1 MPFECPLCTSRRP
14 FLRVEKFKN
23 SYGDICVRVYQ
34 NTGGTAPWKAN
45 GFEAI
50 WKANGWFETNLSNAN
65 AGGGA
70 QIVEAYTVCRNGHVA
85 LDDPGVGDA
94 HKVCT
99 LGSVGSG
106 KSQLLHRLLQL
117 DPPIWDQAPQ
127 DDREPVE
134 VFISHKSLPYGASPI
149 DNPEEVVATVA
160 ANSEPLRIKLLNLL
174 RMKLKLQGVRRRN
187 PLTGERETAPVS
199 ILVDEILLRYF
210 ESEYADDPEYAQ
222 EQANEWGTNLRA
234 PYLYPITLTKG
245 GASATKHLAIVDLP
259 GEATRE
265 WTTPTNNP
273 YVNSDDDLSQLEDS
287 ATILA
292 IVDPVLADWC
302 FNRLDGGT
310 RSLALR
316 PISDETTTTR
326 ETMRAESSAIT
337 RKLLQDISH
346 EVQNVDNASLTVIVI
361 SKCDAIRYALEHAS
375 EDAPRGQ
382 YDIGRWND
390 LIPKKQAVPFVRS
403 AKNALSRLSGR
414 VEDSQPM
421 ASAQVREFCNKFRMA
436 PDTRIQDH
444 VAASLLADLSDP
456 RKFWNLVMTG
466 DEFDL
471 TVNMFE
477 LPGGAV
483 THTVSLN
490 DPGNLKPHS
499 FAVESAASSWN
510 RGISGE
516 RIQMQD
522 VAACALASALL
533 ATIVSENTVAQ
544 LNANA
549 RPTYALTAARYRIAE
564 DGGEHTSDGAQ
575 AGCFQA
581 LRHIISPALGV

>member
-1 MPFECPLCTSRRP
+1 MEAHMPLECPLCASRRP
-14 FLRVEKFKN
+14 FLRVERFKN
-23 SYGDICVRVYQ
+23 SDGRIGVRAYQ
-34 NTGGTAPWKAN
+34 DTGGIAAWRAN
-45 GFEAI
+45 GFESIPSDA
-50 WKANGWFETNLSNAN
+50 
-65 AGGGA
+65 GA
-70 QIVEAYTVCRNGHVA
+70 QVVEAYTVCRNGHVA
-85 LDDPGVGDA
+85 LDDPGVGAA

-127 DDREPVE
+127 NDREPVG
-134 VFISHKSLPYGASPI
+134 VFVSHKPLPYGASPI
-149 DNPEEVVATVA
+149 DNPDEVVATAA
-160 ANSEPLRIKLLNLL
+160 ANSEPLRTALLNLFRMEL
-174 RMKLKLQGVRRRN
+174 RLREVRRRN
-187 PLTGERETAPVS
+187 PLTGDRETVLVGT
-199 ILVDEILLRYF
+199 LVDEILLRYF
-210 ESEYADDPEYAQ
+210 ESEYADDLEYAQ
-222 EQANEWGTNLRA
+222 ELADDWGTNLRA
-234 PYLYPITLTKG
+234 PYLYPITLTTG
-245 GASATKHLAIVDLP
+245 GTSLTKHLAIVDLP

-302 FNRLDGGT
+302 FNRLDDST

-346 EVQNVDNASLTVIVI
+346 EVQDADNASLTVIAI

-375 EDAPRGQ
+375 KDAPRGQ

-390 LIPKKQAVPFVRS
+390 LIPKEQVGPFVRS
-403 AKNALSRLSGR
+403 AKNALSRMSGR
-414 VEDSQPM
+414 VEASQPM
-421 ASAQVREFCNKFRMA
+421 ASAQVREFFDKFRMA
-436 PDTRIQDH
+436 PGMQIHAT
-444 VAASLLADLSDP
+444 ASLLADLSDP
-456 RKFWNLVMTG
+456 WKFWNLVMTG
-466 DEFDL
+466 EEFNL
-471 TVNMFE
+471 AVNMFT

-490 DPGNLKPHS
+490 DPSNLKPHS

-510 RGISGE
+510 RGVSGE

-533 ATIVSENTVAQ
+533 ATIISENTVAQ
-544 LNANA
+544 LNASA

-581 LRHIISPALGV
+581 LRHVISPALGV

>member
-1 MPFECPLCTSRRP
+1 MPLECPLCASRRP
-14 FLRVEKFKN
+14 FLRVERFKN
-23 SYGDICVRVYQ
+23 SDGRIGVRAYQ
-34 NTGGTAPWKAN
+34 DTGGIAAWRAN
-45 GFEAI
+45 GFESIPSDA
-50 WKANGWFETNLSNAN
+50 
-65 AGGGA
+65 GA
-70 QIVEAYTVCRNGHVA
+70 QVVEAYTVCRNGHVA
-85 LDDPGVGDA
+85 LDDPGVGAA

-127 DDREPVE
+127 DDREPVG
-134 VFISHKSLPYGASPI
+134 VFVSHKPLPYGASPI
-149 DNPEEVVATVA
+149 DNPDEVVATAA
-160 ANSEPLRIKLLNLL
+160 ANSEPLRTALLNLFRMEL
-174 RMKLKLQGVRRRN
+174 RLREVRRRN
-187 PLTGERETAPVS
+187 PLTGDRETVLVGT
-199 ILVDEILLRYF
+199 LVDEILLRYF
-210 ESEYADDPEYAQ
+210 ESEYADDLEYAQ
-222 EQANEWGTNLRA
+222 ELADDWGTNLRA
-234 PYLYPITLTKG
+234 PYLYPITLTTG
-245 GASATKHLAIVDLP
+245 GTSLTKHLAIVDLP

-302 FNRLDGGT
+302 FNRLDDST

-346 EVQNVDNASLTVIVI
+346 EVQDADNASLTVIAI

-375 EDAPRGQ
+375 KDAPRGQ

-390 LIPKKQAVPFVRS
+390 LIPKEQVGPFVRS
-403 AKNALSRLSGR
+403 AKNALSRMSGR
-414 VEDSQPM
+414 VEASQPM
-421 ASAQVREFCNKFRMA
+421 SSAQVREFFDKFRMA
-436 PDTRIQDH
+436 PGMQIHAT
-444 VAASLLADLSDP
+444 ASLLADLSDP
-456 RKFWNLVMTG
+456 WKFWNLVMTG
-466 DEFDL
+466 EEFNL
-471 TVNMFE
+471 AVNMFT

-490 DPGNLKPHS
+490 DPSNLKPHS

-510 RGISGE
+510 RGVSGE

-533 ATIVSENTVAQ
+533 ATIISENTVAQ
-544 LNANA
+544 LNASA

>member
-1 MPFECPLCTSRRP
+1 MPLECPLCASRRP
-14 FLRVEKFKN
+14 FLRVERFKN
-23 SYGDICVRVYQ
+23 SDGRIGVRAYQ
-34 NTGGTAPWKAN
+34 DTGGIAAWRAN
-45 GFEAI
+45 GFESIPSDA
-50 WKANGWFETNLSNAN
+50 
-65 AGGGA
+65 GA
-70 QIVEAYTVCRNGHVA
+70 QVVEAYTVCRNGHVA
-85 LDDPGVGDA
+85 LDDPGVGAA

-127 DDREPVE
+127 NDREPVG
-134 VFISHKSLPYGASPI
+134 VFVSHKPLPYGASPI
-149 DNPEEVVATVA
+149 DNPDEVVATAA
-160 ANSEPLRIKLLNLL
+160 ANSEPLRTALLNLFRMEL
-174 RMKLKLQGVRRRN
+174 RLREVRRRN
-187 PLTGERETAPVS
+187 PLTGDRETVLVGT
-199 ILVDEILLRYF
+199 LVDEILLRYF
-210 ESEYADDPEYAQ
+210 ESEYADDLEYAQ
-222 EQANEWGTNLRA
+222 ELADDWGTNLRA
-234 PYLYPITLTKG
+234 PYLYPITLTTG
-245 GASATKHLAIVDLP
+245 GTSLTKHLAIVDLP

-346 EVQNVDNASLTVIVI
+346 EVQDADNASLTVIAI

-375 EDAPRGQ
+375 KDAPRGQ

-390 LIPKKQAVPFVRS
+390 LIPKEQVGPFVRS
-403 AKNALSRLSGR
+403 AKNALSRMSGR
-414 VEDSQPM
+414 VEASQPM
-421 ASAQVREFCNKFRMA
+421 ASAQVREFFDQFRMA
-436 PDTRIQDH
+436 PGMQIHAT
-444 VAASLLADLSDP
+444 ASLLADLSDP
-456 RKFWNLVMTG
+456 WKFWNLVMTG
-466 DEFDL
+466 EEFNL
-471 TVNMFE
+471 AVNMFT

-490 DPGNLKPHS
+490 DPSNLKPHS

-533 ATIVSENTVAQ
+533 ATIISENTVAQ
-544 LNANA
+544 LNASA

>member
-1 MPFECPLCTSRRP
+1 MPLECPLCASRRP
-14 FLRVEKFKN
+14 FLRVERFKN
-23 SYGDICVRVYQ
+23 SDGRIGVRAYQ
-34 NTGGTAPWKAN
+34 DTGGIAAWRAN
-45 GFEAI
+45 GFESIPSDA
-50 WKANGWFETNLSNAN
+50 
-65 AGGGA
+65 GA
-70 QIVEAYTVCRNGHVA
+70 QVVEAYTVCRNGHVA
-85 LDDPGVGDA
+85 LDDPGVGAA

-127 DDREPVE
+127 NDREPVG
-134 VFISHKSLPYGASPI
+134 VFISHKPLPYGASPI
-149 DNPEEVVATVA
+149 DNPDEVVATAA
-160 ANSEPLRIKLLNLL
+160 ANSEPLRTALLNLFRMEL
-174 RMKLKLQGVRRRN
+174 RLREVRRRN
-187 PLTGERETAPVS
+187 PLTGDRETVLVGT
-199 ILVDEILLRYF
+199 LVDEILLRYF
-210 ESEYADDPEYAQ
+210 ESEYADDLEYAQ
-222 EQANEWGTNLRA
+222 ELADDWGTNLRA
-234 PYLYPITLTKG
+234 PYLYPITLTTG
-245 GASATKHLAIVDLP
+245 GTSLTKHLAIVDLP

-302 FNRLDGGT
+302 FNRLDDST

-346 EVQNVDNASLTVIVI
+346 EVQDADNASLTVIAI

-375 EDAPRGQ
+375 KDAPRGQ

-390 LIPKKQAVPFVRS
+390 LIPKEQVGPFVRS
-403 AKNALSRLSGR
+403 AKNALSRMSGR
-414 VEDSQPM
+414 VEASQPM
-421 ASAQVREFCNKFRMA
+421 ASAQVREFFDKFRMA
-436 PDTRIQDH
+436 PGMQIHAT
-444 VAASLLADLSDP
+444 ASLLADLSDP
-456 RKFWNLVMTG
+456 WKFWNLVMTG
-466 DEFDL
+466 EEFNL
-471 TVNMFE
+471 AVNMFT

-490 DPGNLKPHS
+490 DPSNLKPHS

-510 RGISGE
+510 RGVSGE

-533 ATIVSENTVAQ
+533 ATIISENTVAQ
-544 LNANA
+544 LNASA

>member
-1 MPFECPLCTSRRP
+1 MTLECPLCASRRP
-14 FLRVEKFKN
+14 FLRVERFKN
-23 SYGDICVRVYQ
+23 SDGKIGVRAYQ
-34 NTGGTAPWKAN
+34 DTGGAAAWRAN
-45 GFEAI
+45 GFESTPSDA
-50 WKANGWFETNLSNAN
+50 
-65 AGGGA
+65 GA
-70 QIVEAYTVCRNGHVA
+70 QVVEAYTVCRNGHVA
-85 LDDPGVGDA
+85 LDDPRVGAA

-117 DPPIWDQAPQ
+117 DPPVWGQAPQ
-127 DDREPVE
+127 DDREPVGI
-134 VFISHKSLPYGASPI
+134 FISHKPLPYGASPI
-149 DNPEEVVATVA
+149 NNPNEVVATAA
-160 ANSEPLRIKLLNLL
+160 ANSEPLRTTLLNLF
-174 RMKLKLQGVRRRN
+174 RMKLKLRGVRRRN

-210 ESEYADDPEYAQ
+210 ESQYADDPEYAQ
-222 EQANEWGTNLRA
+222 EQADDWGTNLRA

-316 PISDETTTTR
+316 PISDETATTR
-326 ETMRAESSAIT
+326 QTMRAESSAIT

-346 EVQNVDNASLTVIVI
+346 EVRDVNNASLTVIVI

-375 EDAPRGQ
+375 EDAPCGQ

-390 LIPKKQAVPFVRS
+390 LIPREQAGLFVRS
-403 AKNALSRLSGR
+403 AKNALSWLSVRLD
-414 VEDSQPM
+414 DSQLT

-436 PDTRIQDH
+436 PDTRMQDH
-444 VAASLLADLSDP
+444 VAASLLADMSDP
-456 RKFWNLVMTG
+456 WKFWNLVMTG
-466 DEFDL
+466 EEFEL
-471 TVNMFE
+471 AVNMFE

-490 DPGNLKPHS
+490 DPGNLRPRS
-499 FAVESAASSWN
+499 FAVGSAASSWN
-510 RGISGE
+510 RGVSGE

>member
-1 MPFECPLCTSRRP
+1 MPLECPLCASRRP
-14 FLRVEKFKN
+14 FLRVERFKN
-23 SYGDICVRVYQ
+23 SDGRIGVRAYQ
-34 NTGGTAPWKAN
+34 DTGGIAAWRAN
-45 GFEAI
+45 GFESIPSDA
-50 WKANGWFETNLSNAN
+50 
-65 AGGGA
+65 GA
-70 QIVEAYTVCRNGHVA
+70 QVVEAYTVCRNGHVA
-85 LDDPGVGDA
+85 LDDPGVGAA

-127 DDREPVE
+127 DDREPVG
-134 VFISHKSLPYGASPI
+134 VFISHKPLPYGASPI
-149 DNPEEVVATVA
+149 DNPDEVVATAA
-160 ANSEPLRIKLLNLL
+160 ANSEPLRTALLNLFRMEL
-174 RMKLKLQGVRRRN
+174 RLREVRRRN
-187 PLTGERETAPVS
+187 PLTGDRETVLVGT
-199 ILVDEILLRYF
+199 LVDEILLRYF
-210 ESEYADDPEYAQ
+210 ESEYADDLEYAQ
-222 EQANEWGTNLRA
+222 ELADDWGTNLRA
-234 PYLYPITLTKG
+234 PYLYPITLTTG
-245 GASATKHLAIVDLP
+245 GTSLTKHLAIVDLP

-302 FNRLDGGT
+302 FNRLDDST

-346 EVQNVDNASLTVIVI
+346 EVQDADNASLTVIAI

-375 EDAPRGQ
+375 KDAPRGQ

-390 LIPKKQAVPFVRS
+390 LIPKEQVGPFVRS
-403 AKNALSRLSGR
+403 AKNALSRMSGR
-414 VEDSQPM
+414 VEASQPM
-421 ASAQVREFCNKFRMA
+421 ASAQVREFFDKFRMA
-436 PDTRIQDH
+436 PGMQIHAT
-444 VAASLLADLSDP
+444 ASLLADLSDP
-456 RKFWNLVMTG
+456 WKFWNLVMTG
-466 DEFDL
+466 EEFNL
-471 TVNMFE
+471 AVNMFT

-483 THTVSLN
+483 TRTVSLN
-490 DPGNLKPHS
+490 DPSNRKPHS

-510 RGISGE
+510 RGVSGE

-533 ATIVSENTVAQ
+533 ATIISENTVAQ
-544 LNANA
+544 LNASA

>member
-1 MPFECPLCTSRRP
+1 MPLECPLCASRRP
-14 FLRVEKFKN
+14 FLRVERFKN
-23 SYGDICVRVYQ
+23 SDGRIGVRAYQ
-34 NTGGTAPWKAN
+34 DTGGIAAWRAN
-45 GFEAI
+45 GFESIPSDA
-50 WKANGWFETNLSNAN
+50 
-65 AGGGA
+65 GA
-70 QIVEAYTVCRNGHVA
+70 QVVEAYTVCRNGHVA
-85 LDDPGVGDA
+85 LDDPGVGAA

-127 DDREPVE
+127 NDREPVG
-134 VFISHKSLPYGASPI
+134 VFVSHKPLPYGASPI
-149 DNPEEVVATVA
+149 DNPDEVVATAA
-160 ANSEPLRIKLLNLL
+160 ANSEPLRTALLNLFRMEL
-174 RMKLKLQGVRRRN
+174 RLREVRRRN
-187 PLTGERETAPVS
+187 PLTGDRETVLVGT
-199 ILVDEILLRYF
+199 LVDEILLRYF
-210 ESEYADDPEYAQ
+210 ESEYADDLEYAQ
-222 EQANEWGTNLRA
+222 ELADDWGTNLRA
-234 PYLYPITLTKG
+234 PYLYPITLTTG
-245 GASATKHLAIVDLP
+245 GTSLTKHLAIVDLP

-302 FNRLDGGT
+302 FNRLDDST

-326 ETMRAESSAIT
+326 ETMLAESSAIT

-346 EVQNVDNASLTVIVI
+346 EVQDADNASLTVIAI

-375 EDAPRGQ
+375 ENAPRGQ

-390 LIPKKQAVPFVRS
+390 LIPKEQVGPFVRS
-403 AKNALSRLSGR
+403 AKNALSRMSGR
-414 VEDSQPM
+414 VEASQPM
-421 ASAQVREFCNKFRMA
+421 SSAQVREFFDKFRMA
-436 PDTRIQDH
+436 PGMQIHAT
-444 VAASLLADLSDP
+444 ASLLADLSDP
-456 RKFWNLVMTG
+456 WKFWNLVMTG
-466 DEFDL
+466 EEFNL
-471 TVNMFE
+471 AVNMFT

-483 THTVSLN
+483 TRTVSLN
-490 DPGNLKPHS
+490 DPSNLKPHS

-510 RGISGE
+510 RGVSGE

-533 ATIVSENTVAQ
+533 ATIISENTVAQ
-544 LNANA
+544 LNASA

-581 LRHIISPALGV
+581 LRHVISPALGV

>member
-1 MPFECPLCTSRRP
+1 MPLECPLCASRRP
-14 FLRVEKFKN
+14 FLRVERFKN
-23 SYGDICVRVYQ
+23 SDGRIGVRAYQ
-34 NTGGTAPWKAN
+34 DTGGIAAWRAN
-45 GFEAI
+45 GFESIPSDA
-50 WKANGWFETNLSNAN
+50 
-65 AGGGA
+65 GA
-70 QIVEAYTVCRNGHVA
+70 QVVEAYTVCRNGHVA
-85 LDDPGVGDA
+85 LDDPGVGAA

-127 DDREPVE
+127 NDREPVG
-134 VFISHKSLPYGASPI
+134 VFVSHKPLPYGASPI
-149 DNPEEVVATVA
+149 DNPDEVVATAA
-160 ANSEPLRIKLLNLL
+160 ANSEPLRTALLNLFRMEL
-174 RMKLKLQGVRRRN
+174 RLREVRRRN
-187 PLTGERETAPVS
+187 PLTGDRETVLVGT
-199 ILVDEILLRYF
+199 LVDEILLRYF
-210 ESEYADDPEYAQ
+210 ESEYADDLEYAQ
-222 EQANEWGTNLRA
+222 ELADDWGTNLRA
-234 PYLYPITLTKG
+234 PYLYPITLTTG
-245 GASATKHLAIVDLP
+245 GTSLTKHLAIVDLP

-302 FNRLDGGT
+302 FNRLDDST

-346 EVQNVDNASLTVIVI
+346 EVQDADNASLTVIAI

-375 EDAPRGQ
+375 KDAPRGQ

-390 LIPKKQAVPFVRS
+390 LIPKEQVGPFVRS
-403 AKNALSRLSGR
+403 AKNALSRMSGR
-414 VEDSQPM
+414 VEASQPM
-421 ASAQVREFCNKFRMA
+421 ASAQVREFFDKFRMA
-436 PDTRIQDH
+436 PGMQIHAT
-444 VAASLLADLSDP
+444 ASLLADLSDP
-456 RKFWNLVMTG
+456 WKFWNLVMTG
-466 DEFDL
+466 EEFNL
-471 TVNMFE
+471 AVNMFT

-490 DPGNLKPHS
+490 DPSNLKPHS

-510 RGISGE
+510 RGVSGE

-533 ATIVSENTVAQ
+533 ATIISENTVAQ
-544 LNANA
+544 LNASA

-581 LRHIISPALGV
+581 LRHVISPALGV

>member
-1 MPFECPLCTSRRP
+1 MPLECPLCASRRP
-14 FLRVEKFKN
+14 FLRVERFKN
-23 SYGDICVRVYQ
+23 SDGRIGVRAYQ
-34 NTGGTAPWKAN
+34 DTGGIAAWRAN
-45 GFEAI
+45 GFESIPSDA
-50 WKANGWFETNLSNAN
+50 
-65 AGGGA
+65 GA
-70 QIVEAYTVCRNGHVA
+70 QVVEAYTVCRNGHVA
-85 LDDPGVGDA
+85 LDDPGVGAA

-127 DDREPVE
+127 DDREPVG
-134 VFISHKSLPYGASPI
+134 VFVSHKPLPYGASPI
-149 DNPEEVVATVA
+149 DNPDEVVATAA
-160 ANSEPLRIKLLNLL
+160 ANSEPLRTALLNLF
-174 RMKLKLQGVRRRN
+174 RMKLRLREVRRRN
-187 PLTGERETAPVS
+187 PLTGDRETVLVGT
-199 ILVDEILLRYF
+199 LVDEILLRYF
-210 ESEYADDPEYAQ
+210 ESEYADDLEYAQ
-222 EQANEWGTNLRA
+222 ELADDWGTNLRA
-234 PYLYPITLTKG
+234 PYLYPITLTTG
-245 GASATKHLAIVDLP
+245 GTSLTKHLAIVDLP

-310 RSLALR
+310 RDLALR
-316 PISDETTTTR
+316 PISDKTAATR
-326 ETMRAESSAIT
+326 ETMRAESSTIT
-337 RKLLQDISH
+337 RKLIQDISN
-346 EVQNVDNASLTVIVI
+346 EVQNANNGVLTVIVI
-361 SKCDAIRYALEHAS
+361 SKCDAIRYALERAP
-375 EDAPRGQ
+375 ENAPRGQ
-382 YDIGRWND
+382 YDISRWND
-390 LIPKKQAVPFVRS
+390 LILKEQVGPFVRS
-403 AKNALSRLSGR
+403 ANSALSWLSSR
-414 VEDSQPM
+414 VEESQVR
-421 ASAQVREFCNKFRMA
+421 ASIQVREFFNKFRMA
-436 PDTRIQDH
+436 PDTRIRDRI
-444 VAASLLADLSDP
+444 AASLLADLSDP

-477 LPGGAV
+477 LPGGSV

-490 DPGNLKPHS
+490 DPGNLKPRS

-533 ATIVSENTVAQ
+533 STIISENTVAQ
-544 LNANA
+544 LNKNA
-549 RPTYALTAARYRIAE
+549 SPTYALTAARYRIAE

-581 LRHIISPALGV
+581 LRHVISPALGV

>member
-1 MPFECPLCTSRRP
+1 MPLECPLCASRRP
-14 FLRVEKFKN
+14 FLRVERFKN
-23 SYGDICVRVYQ
+23 SDGRIGVRAYQ
-34 NTGGTAPWKAN
+34 DTGGIAAWRAN
-45 GFEAI
+45 GFESI
-50 WKANGWFETNLSNAN
+50 LSDA
-65 AGGGA
+65 GA
-70 QIVEAYTVCRNGHVA
+70 QVVEAYTVCRNGHVA
-85 LDDPGVGDA
+85 LDDPGVGAA

-127 DDREPVE
+127 DDREPVG
-134 VFISHKSLPYGASPI
+134 VFVSHKPLPYGASPI
-149 DNPEEVVATVA
+149 DNPDEVVATAA
-160 ANSEPLRIKLLNLL
+160 ANSEPLRTALLNLFRMEL
-174 RMKLKLQGVRRRN
+174 RLREVRRRN
-187 PLTGERETAPVS
+187 PLTGDRETVLVGT
-199 ILVDEILLRYF
+199 LVDEILLRYF
-210 ESEYADDPEYAQ
+210 ESEYADDLEYAQ
-222 EQANEWGTNLRA
+222 ELADDWGTNLRA
-234 PYLYPITLTKG
+234 PYLYPITLTTG
-245 GASATKHLAIVDLP
+245 GTSLTKHLAIVDLP

-346 EVQNVDNASLTVIVI
+346 EVQDADNASLTVIAI

-375 EDAPRGQ
+375 KDAPRGQ

-390 LIPKKQAVPFVRS
+390 LIPKEQVGPFVRS
-403 AKNALSRLSGR
+403 AKNALSRMSGR
-414 VEDSQPM
+414 VEASQPM
-421 ASAQVREFCNKFRMA
+421 ASAQVREFFDKFRMA
-436 PDTRIQDH
+436 PGMQIHAT
-444 VAASLLADLSDP
+444 ASLLADLSDP
-456 RKFWNLVMTG
+456 WKFWNLVMTG
-466 DEFDL
+466 EEFNL
-471 TVNMFE
+471 AVNMFT

-490 DPGNLKPHS
+490 DPSNLKPHS

-510 RGISGE
+510 RGVSGE

-533 ATIVSENTVAQ
+533 ATIISENTVAQ
-544 LNANA
+544 LNASA

>member
-1 MPFECPLCTSRRP
+1 MSLECPLCASKRP
-14 FLRVEKFKN
+14 FLRVERFKN
-23 SYGDICVRVYQ
+23 SDGGIGVRAYQ
-34 NTGGTAPWKAN
+34 DTGGIAAWRAN
-45 GFEAI
+45 GFESIPSDA
-50 WKANGWFETNLSNAN
+50 
-65 AGGGA
+65 GA
-70 QIVEAYTVCRNGHVA
+70 QVVEAYTVCRNGHVA
-85 LDDPGVGDA
+85 LDDPEVGAA

-117 DPPIWDQAPQ
+117 DPPVWGQAPQ
-127 DDREPVE
+127 DDRTPVG
-134 VFISHKSLPYGASPI
+134 VFISHKPLPYGAPPI
-149 DNPEEVVATVA
+149 DNPNEVVATAA
-160 ANSEPLRIKLLNLL
+160 ANSESLRNTLLNLFRL
-174 RMKLKLQGVRRRN
+174 ELKLRGVRRWN
-187 PLTGERETAPVS
+187 PITGGRETALVS
-199 ILVDEILLRYF
+199 TLVDEILFRYF
-210 ESEYADDPEYAQ
+210 ESQYADDPEYAQ
-222 EQANEWGTNLRA
+222 EQADDWGTNLRA

-326 ETMRAESSAIT
+326 QTMRTESSSIT

-346 EVQNVDNASLTVIVI
+346 QVHNVDNASLTVIVI

-375 EDAPRGQ
+375 ENAPRGR

-390 LIPKKQAVPFVRS
+390 LIPKEQVGPFVHS
-403 AKNALSRLSGR
+403 AKNALSQLSDR
-414 VEDSQPM
+414 VEGSKIT
-421 ASAQVREFCNKFRMA
+421 ASARVREFLDKFRMA
-436 PDTRIQDH
+436 PVSMQDH
-444 VAASLLADLSDP
+444 VAASLLANLSDP
-456 RKFWNLVMTG
+456 WRFWNLVMTG
-466 DEFDL
+466 EEFDL
-471 TVNMFE
+471 AVNMFT

-490 DPGNLKPHS
+490 DTGNLKPHS
-499 FAVESAASSWN
+499 FTVESAASSWN
-510 RGISGE
+510 RGVSGE
-516 RIQMQD
+516 RVQMQD

-533 ATIVSENTVAQ
+533 ASIVSENTVAQ

-564 DGGEHTSDGAQ
+564 DGGEQTSDGAQ

>member
-1 MPFECPLCTSRRP
+1 MPLECPLCASRRP
-14 FLRVEKFKN
+14 FLRVERFKN
-23 SYGDICVRVYQ
+23 SDGRIGVRAYQ
-34 NTGGTAPWKAN
+34 DTGGIAAWRAN
-45 GFEAI
+45 GFESI
-50 WKANGWFETNLSNAN
+50 PSDT
-65 AGGGA
+65 GA
-70 QIVEAYTVCRNGHVA
+70 QVVEAYTVCRNGHVA
-85 LDDPGVGDA
+85 LDDPGVGAA

-127 DDREPVE
+127 NDREPVG
-134 VFISHKSLPYGASPI
+134 VFVSHKPLPYGASPI
-149 DNPEEVVATVA
+149 DNPDEVVATAA
-160 ANSEPLRIKLLNLL
+160 ANSEPLRTALLNLFRMEL
-174 RMKLKLQGVRRRN
+174 RLREVRRRN
-187 PLTGERETAPVS
+187 PLTGDRETVLVGT
-199 ILVDEILLRYF
+199 LVDEILLRYF
-210 ESEYADDPEYAQ
+210 ESEYADDLEYAQ
-222 EQANEWGTNLRA
+222 ELADDWGTNLRA
-234 PYLYPITLTKG
+234 PYLYPITLTTG
-245 GASATKHLAIVDLP
+245 GTSLTKHLAIVDLP

-346 EVQNVDNASLTVIVI
+346 EVQDADNASLTVIAI

-375 EDAPRGQ
+375 KDAPRGQ
-382 YDIGRWND
+382 YDIGRWNG
-390 LIPKKQAVPFVRS
+390 LIPKEQVGPFVRS
-403 AKNALSRLSGR
+403 AKNALSRMSGR
-414 VEDSQPM
+414 VEASQPM
-421 ASAQVREFCNKFRMA
+421 ASAQVREFFDKFRMA
-436 PDTRIQDH
+436 PGMQIHAT
-444 VAASLLADLSDP
+444 ASLLADLSDP
-456 RKFWNLVMTG
+456 WKFWNLVMTG
-466 DEFDL
+466 EEFNL
-471 TVNMFE
+471 AVNMFT

-490 DPGNLKPHS
+490 DPSNLKPHS

-510 RGISGE
+510 RGVSGE

-533 ATIVSENTVAQ
+533 ATIISENTVAQ
-544 LNANA
+544 LNASA

>member
-1 MPFECPLCTSRRP
+1 MPLECPLCASRRP
-14 FLRVEKFKN
+14 FLRVERFKN
-23 SYGDICVRVYQ
+23 SDGRIGVRAYQ
-34 NTGGTAPWKAN
+34 DTGGIAAWRAN
-45 GFEAI
+45 GFESI
-50 WKANGWFETNLSNAN
+50 PSD
-65 AGGGA
+65 AGA
-70 QIVEAYTVCRNGHVA
+70 RVVEAYTVCRNGHVA
-85 LDDPGVGDA
+85 LNDPGVGAA

-127 DDREPVE
+127 DDREPVG
-134 VFISHKSLPYGASPI
+134 VFISHKPLPYGASPI
-149 DNPEEVVATVA
+149 DNPDEVVATAA
-160 ANSEPLRIKLLNLL
+160 ANSEPLRTALLNLFRMEL
-174 RMKLKLQGVRRRN
+174 RLREVRRRN
-187 PLTGERETAPVS
+187 PLTGDRETVLVGT
-199 ILVDEILLRYF
+199 LVDEILLRYF
-210 ESEYADDPEYAQ
+210 ESEYADDLEYAQ
-222 EQANEWGTNLRA
+222 ELADDWGTNLRA
-234 PYLYPITLTKG
+234 PYLYPITLTTG
-245 GASATKHLAIVDLP
+245 GTSLTKHLAIVDLP

-302 FNRLDGGT
+302 FNRLDDST

-346 EVQNVDNASLTVIVI
+346 EVQDADNASLTVIAI

-375 EDAPRGQ
+375 KDAPRGQ

-390 LIPKKQAVPFVRS
+390 LIPKEQVGPFVRS
-403 AKNALSRLSGR
+403 AKNALSQLSDR
-414 VEDSQPM
+414 VEDSQIT
-421 ASAQVREFCNKFRMA
+421 ASARVREFLDKFRMA
-436 PDTRIQDH
+436 PVSMQDH
-444 VAASLLADLSDP
+444 VAASLLANLSDP
-456 RKFWNLVMTG
+456 WRFWNLVMTG
-466 DEFDL
+466 EEFDL
-471 TVNMFE
+471 AVNMFT

-490 DPGNLKPHS
+490 DPSNLKPHS
-499 FAVESAASSWN
+499 FIVESAASSWN
-510 RGISGE
+510 RGVSGE
-516 RIQMQD
+516 RVQMQD

-533 ATIVSENTVAQ
+533 ATIISENTVAQ
-544 LNANA
+544 LNASA

>member
-1 MPFECPLCTSRRP
+1 MEAHMPLECPLCASRRP
-14 FLRVEKFKN
+14 FLRVERFKN
-23 SYGDICVRVYQ
+23 SDGRIGVRAYQ
-34 NTGGTAPWKAN
+34 DTGGIAAWRAN
-45 GFEAI
+45 GFESIPSDA
-50 WKANGWFETNLSNAN
+50 
-65 AGGGA
+65 GA
-70 QIVEAYTVCRNGHVA
+70 QVVEAYTVCRNGHVA
-85 LDDPGVGDA
+85 LDDPGVGAA

-127 DDREPVE
+127 NDREPVG
-134 VFISHKSLPYGASPI
+134 VFVSHKPLPYGASPI
-149 DNPEEVVATVA
+149 DNPDEVVATAA
-160 ANSEPLRIKLLNLL
+160 ANSEPLRTALLNLFRMEL
-174 RMKLKLQGVRRRN
+174 RLREVRRRN
-187 PLTGERETAPVS
+187 PLTGDRETVLVGT
-199 ILVDEILLRYF
+199 LVDEILLRYF
-210 ESEYADDPEYAQ
+210 ESEYADDLEYAQ
-222 EQANEWGTNLRA
+222 ELADDWGTNLRA
-234 PYLYPITLTKG
+234 PYLYPITLTTG
-245 GASATKHLAIVDLP
+245 GTSLTKHLAIVDLP

-346 EVQNVDNASLTVIVI
+346 EVQDADNASLTVIAI

-375 EDAPRGQ
+375 KDAPRGQ

-390 LIPKKQAVPFVRS
+390 LIPKEQVGPFVRS
-403 AKNALSRLSGR
+403 AKNALSRMSGR
-414 VEDSQPM
+414 VEASQPM
-421 ASAQVREFCNKFRMA
+421 ASAQVREFFDKFRMA
-436 PDTRIQDH
+436 PGMQIHAT
-444 VAASLLADLSDP
+444 ASLLADLSDP
-456 RKFWNLVMTG
+456 WKFWNLVMTG
-466 DEFDL
+466 EEFNL
-471 TVNMFE
+471 AVNMFT

-490 DPGNLKPHS
+490 DPSNLKPHS

-510 RGISGE
+510 RGVSGE

-533 ATIVSENTVAQ
+533 ATIISENTVAQ
-544 LNANA
+544 LNASA

>member
-1 MPFECPLCTSRRP
+1 MPLECPLCASRRP
-14 FLRVEKFKN
+14 FLRVERFKN
-23 SYGDICVRVYQ
+23 SDGRIGVRAYQ
-34 NTGGTAPWKAN
+34 DTGGIAAWRAN
-45 GFEAI
+45 GFESIPSDA
-50 WKANGWFETNLSNAN
+50 
-65 AGGGA
+65 GA
-70 QIVEAYTVCRNGHVA
+70 QVVEAYTVCRNGHVA
-85 LDDPGVGDA
+85 LDDPGVGAA

-127 DDREPVE
+127 NDREPVG
-134 VFISHKSLPYGASPI
+134 VFVSHKPLPYGASPI
-149 DNPEEVVATVA
+149 DNPDEVVATAA
-160 ANSEPLRIKLLNLL
+160 ANSEPLRTALLNLFRMEL
-174 RMKLKLQGVRRRN
+174 RLREVRRRN
-187 PLTGERETAPVS
+187 PLTGDRETVLVGT
-199 ILVDEILLRYF
+199 LVDEILLRYF
-210 ESEYADDPEYAQ
+210 ESEYADDLEYAQ
-222 EQANEWGTNLRA
+222 ELADDWGTNLRA
-234 PYLYPITLTKG
+234 PYLYPITLTTG
-245 GASATKHLAIVDLP
+245 GTSLTKHLAIVDLP

-265 WTTPTNNP
+265 WTTPTDTP

-287 ATILA
+287 ATTLA

-346 EVQNVDNASLTVIVI
+346 EVQDADNASLTVIAI

-375 EDAPRGQ
+375 KDAPRGQ
-382 YDIGRWND
+382 YDIGRWNG
-390 LIPKKQAVPFVRS
+390 LIPKEQVGPFVRS
-403 AKNALSRLSGR
+403 AKNALSRMSGR
-414 VEDSQPM
+414 VEASQPM
-421 ASAQVREFCNKFRMA
+421 ASAQVREFFDKFRMA
-436 PDTRIQDH
+436 PGMQIHAT
-444 VAASLLADLSDP
+444 ASLLADLSDP
-456 RKFWNLVMTG
+456 WKFWNLVMTG
-466 DEFDL
+466 EEFNL
-471 TVNMFE
+471 AVNMFT

-490 DPGNLKPHS
+490 DPSNLKPHS

-510 RGISGE
+510 RGVSGE

-533 ATIVSENTVAQ
+533 ATIISENTVAQ
-544 LNANA
+544 LNASA

>member
-1 MPFECPLCTSRRP
+1 MPLECPLCASRRP
-14 FLRVEKFKN
+14 FLRVERFKN
-23 SYGDICVRVYQ
+23 SDGRIGVRAYQ
-34 NTGGTAPWKAN
+34 DTGGIAAWRAN
-45 GFEAI
+45 GFESIPSDA
-50 WKANGWFETNLSNAN
+50 
-65 AGGGA
+65 GA
-70 QIVEAYTVCRNGHVA
+70 QVIEAYTVCRNGHVA
-85 LDDPGVGDA
+85 LNDPGVGAA

-127 DDREPVE
+127 DDREPVG
-134 VFISHKSLPYGASPI
+134 VFISHKPLPYGASPI
-149 DNPEEVVATVA
+149 DNPDEVVATAA
-160 ANSEPLRIKLLNLL
+160 ANSEPLRTALLNLFRMEL
-174 RMKLKLQGVRRRN
+174 RLREVRRRN
-187 PLTGERETAPVS
+187 PLTGDRETVLVGT
-199 ILVDEILLRYF
+199 LVDEILLRYF
-210 ESEYADDPEYAQ
+210 ESEYADDLEYAQ
-222 EQANEWGTNLRA
+222 ELADDWGTNLRA
-234 PYLYPITLTKG
+234 PYLYPITLTTG
-245 GASATKHLAIVDLP
+245 GTSLTKHLAIVDLP

-346 EVQNVDNASLTVIVI
+346 EVQDADNASLTVIAI

-375 EDAPRGQ
+375 KDAPRGQ

-390 LIPKKQAVPFVRS
+390 LIPKEQVGPFVRS
-403 AKNALSRLSGR
+403 AKNALSRMSGR
-414 VEDSQPM
+414 VEASQPM
-421 ASAQVREFCNKFRMA
+421 SSAQVREFFDKFRMA
-436 PDTRIQDH
+436 PGMQIHAT
-444 VAASLLADLSDP
+444 ASLLADLSDP
-456 RKFWNLVMTG
+456 WKFWNLVMTG
-466 DEFDL
+466 EEFNL
-471 TVNMFE
+471 AVNMFT

-483 THTVSLN
+483 TRTVSLN
-490 DPGNLKPHS
+490 DPSNLKPHS

-510 RGISGE
+510 RGVSGE

-533 ATIVSENTVAQ
+533 ATIISENTVAQ
-544 LNANA
+544 LNASA

>member
-1 MPFECPLCTSRRP
+1 MPLECPLCASRRP
-14 FLRVEKFKN
+14 FLRVERFKN
-23 SYGDICVRVYQ
+23 SDGRIGVRAYQ
-34 NTGGTAPWKAN
+34 DTGGIAAWRAN
-45 GFEAI
+45 GFESIPSDA
-50 WKANGWFETNLSNAN
+50 
-65 AGGGA
+65 GA
-70 QIVEAYTVCRNGHVA
+70 QVVEAYTVCRNGHVA
-85 LDDPGVGDA
+85 LDDPGVGAA

-127 DDREPVE
+127 DDREPVG
-134 VFISHKSLPYGASPI
+134 VFISHKPLPYGASPI
-149 DNPEEVVATVA
+149 DNPDEVVATAA
-160 ANSEPLRIKLLNLL
+160 ANSEPLRTALLNLFRMEL
-174 RMKLKLQGVRRRN
+174 RLREVRRRN
-187 PLTGERETAPVS
+187 PLTGDRETVLVGT
-199 ILVDEILLRYF
+199 LVDEILLRYF
-210 ESEYADDPEYAQ
+210 ESEYADDLEYAQ
-222 EQANEWGTNLRA
+222 ELADDWGTNLRA
-234 PYLYPITLTKG
+234 PYLYPITLTTG
-245 GASATKHLAIVDLP
+245 GTSLTKHLAIVDLP

-302 FNRLDGGT
+302 FNRLDDST

-346 EVQNVDNASLTVIVI
+346 EVQDADNASLTVIAI

-375 EDAPRGQ
+375 KDAPRGQ

-390 LIPKKQAVPFVRS
+390 LIPKEQVGPFVRS
-403 AKNALSRLSGR
+403 AKNALSRMSGR
-414 VEDSQPM
+414 VEASQPM
-421 ASAQVREFCNKFRMA
+421 ASAQVREFFDKFRMA
-436 PDTRIQDH
+436 PGMQIHAT
-444 VAASLLADLSDP
+444 ASLLADLSDP
-456 RKFWNLVMTG
+456 WKFWNLVMTG
-466 DEFDL
+466 EEFNL
-471 TVNMFE
+471 AVNMFT

-490 DPGNLKPHS
+490 DPSNLKPHS

-510 RGISGE
+510 RGVSGE

-533 ATIVSENTVAQ
+533 ATIISENTVAQ
-544 LNANA
+544 LNASA

-581 LRHIISPALGV
+581 LRHVISPALGV

>member
-1 MPFECPLCTSRRP
+1 MPLECPLCASRRP
-14 FLRVEKFKN
+14 FLRVERFKN
-23 SYGDICVRVYQ
+23 SDGRIGVRAYQ
-34 NTGGTAPWKAN
+34 DTGGIAAWRAN
-45 GFEAI
+45 GFESI
-50 WKANGWFETNLSNAN
+50 LSDA
-65 AGGGA
+65 GA
-70 QIVEAYTVCRNGHVA
+70 QVVEAYTVCRNGHVA
-85 LDDPGVGDA
+85 LDDPGVGAA

-127 DDREPVE
+127 DDREPVG
-134 VFISHKSLPYGASPI
+134 VFISHKPLPYGASPI
-149 DNPEEVVATVA
+149 DNPDEVVATAA
-160 ANSEPLRIKLLNLL
+160 ANSEPLRTALLNLFRMEL
-174 RMKLKLQGVRRRN
+174 RLREVRRRN
-187 PLTGERETAPVS
+187 PLTGDRETVLVGT
-199 ILVDEILLRYF
+199 LVDEILLRYF
-210 ESEYADDPEYAQ
+210 ESEYADDLEYAQ
-222 EQANEWGTNLRA
+222 ELADDWGTNLRA
-234 PYLYPITLTKG
+234 PYLYPITLTTG
-245 GASATKHLAIVDLP
+245 GTSLTKHLAIVDLP

-302 FNRLDGGT
+302 FNRLDDST

-346 EVQNVDNASLTVIVI
+346 EVQDADNASLTVIAI

-375 EDAPRGQ
+375 ENAPRGQ

-390 LIPKKQAVPFVRS
+390 LIPKEQVGPFVRS
-403 AKNALSRLSGR
+403 AKNALSRMSGR
-414 VEDSQPM
+414 VEASQPM
-421 ASAQVREFCNKFRMA
+421 ASAQVREFFDKFRMA
-436 PDTRIQDH
+436 PGMQIHAT
-444 VAASLLADLSDP
+444 ASLLADLSDP
-456 RKFWNLVMTG
+456 WKFWNLVMTG
-466 DEFDL
+466 EEFNL
-471 TVNMFE
+471 AVNMFT

-490 DPGNLKPHS
+490 DPSNLKPHS

-510 RGISGE
+510 RGVSGE

-533 ATIVSENTVAQ
+533 ATIISENTVAQ
-544 LNANA
+544 LNASA

>member
-1 MPFECPLCTSRRP
+1 MEAHMPLECPLCASRRP
-14 FLRVEKFKN
+14 FLRVERFKN
-23 SYGDICVRVYQ
+23 SDGRIGVRAYQ
-34 NTGGTAPWKAN
+34 DTGGIAAWRAN
-45 GFEAI
+45 GFESIPSDA
-50 WKANGWFETNLSNAN
+50 
-65 AGGGA
+65 GA
-70 QIVEAYTVCRNGHVA
+70 QVVEAYTVCRNGHVA
-85 LDDPGVGDA
+85 LDDPGVGAA

-127 DDREPVE
+127 NDREPVG
-134 VFISHKSLPYGASPI
+134 VFVSHKPLPYGASPI
-149 DNPEEVVATVA
+149 DNPDEVVATAA
-160 ANSEPLRIKLLNLL
+160 ANSEPLRTALLNLFRMEL
-174 RMKLKLQGVRRRN
+174 RLREVRRRN
-187 PLTGERETAPVS
+187 PLTGDRETVLVGT
-199 ILVDEILLRYF
+199 LVDEILLRYF
-210 ESEYADDPEYAQ
+210 ESEYADDLEYAQ
-222 EQANEWGTNLRA
+222 ELADDWGTNLRA
-234 PYLYPITLTKG
+234 PYLYPITLTTG
-245 GASATKHLAIVDLP
+245 GTSLTKHLAIVDLP

-302 FNRLDGGT
+302 FNRLDDST

-346 EVQNVDNASLTVIVI
+346 EVQDADNASLTVIAI

-375 EDAPRGQ
+375 ENAPRGQ

-390 LIPKKQAVPFVRS
+390 LIPKEQVGPFVRS
-403 AKNALSRLSGR
+403 AKNALSRMSGR
-414 VEDSQPM
+414 VEASQPM
-421 ASAQVREFCNKFRMA
+421 ASAQVREFFDKFRMA
-436 PDTRIQDH
+436 PGMQIHAT
-444 VAASLLADLSDP
+444 ASLLADLSDP
-456 RKFWNLVMTG
+456 WKFWNLVMTG
-466 DEFDL
+466 EEFNL
-471 TVNMFE
+471 AVNMFT

-490 DPGNLKPHS
+490 DPSNLKPHS

-510 RGISGE
+510 RGVSGE

-533 ATIVSENTVAQ
+533 ATIISENTVAQ
-544 LNANA
+544 LNASA

-581 LRHIISPALGV
+581 LRHVISPALGV

>member
-1 MPFECPLCTSRRP
+1 MPLECPLCASRRP
-14 FLRVEKFKN
+14 FLRVERFKN
-23 SYGDICVRVYQ
+23 SDGRIGVRAYQ
-34 NTGGTAPWKAN
+34 DTGGIAAWRAN
-45 GFEAI
+45 GFESIPSDA
-50 WKANGWFETNLSNAN
+50 
-65 AGGGA
+65 GA
-70 QIVEAYTVCRNGHVA
+70 QVVEAYTVCRNGHVA
-85 LDDPGVGDA
+85 LDDPGVGAA

-127 DDREPVE
+127 NDREPVG
-134 VFISHKSLPYGASPI
+134 VFVSHKPLPYGASPI
-149 DNPEEVVATVA
+149 DNPDEVVATAA
-160 ANSEPLRIKLLNLL
+160 ANSEPLRTALLNLFRMEL
-174 RMKLKLQGVRRRN
+174 RLREVRRRN
-187 PLTGERETAPVS
+187 PLTGDRETVLVGT
-199 ILVDEILLRYF
+199 LVDEILLRYF
-210 ESEYADDPEYAQ
+210 ESEYADDLEYAQ
-222 EQANEWGTNLRA
+222 ELADDWGTNLRA
-234 PYLYPITLTKG
+234 PYLYPITLTTG
-245 GASATKHLAIVDLP
+245 GTSLTKHLAIVDLP

-346 EVQNVDNASLTVIVI
+346 EVQDADNASLTVIAI

-375 EDAPRGQ
+375 KDAPRGQ

-390 LIPKKQAVPFVRS
+390 LIPKEQVGPFVRS
-403 AKNALSRLSGR
+403 AKNALSRMSGR
-414 VEDSQPM
+414 VEASQPI
-421 ASAQVREFCNKFRMA
+421 ASAQVREFFDKFRMA
-436 PDTRIQDH
+436 PGMQIHAT
-444 VAASLLADLSDP
+444 ASLLADLSDP
-456 RKFWNLVMTG
+456 WKFWNLVMTG
-466 DEFDL
+466 EEFNL
-471 TVNMFE
+471 AVNMFT

-490 DPGNLKPHS
+490 DPSNLKPHS

-510 RGISGE
+510 RGVSGE

-533 ATIVSENTVAQ
+533 ATIISENTVAQ
-544 LNANA
+544 LNASA

>member
-1 MPFECPLCTSRRP
+1 MPLECPLCASRRP
-14 FLRVEKFKN
+14 FLRVERFKN
-23 SYGDICVRVYQ
+23 SDGRIGVRAYQ
-34 NTGGTAPWKAN
+34 DTGGIAAWRAN
-45 GFEAI
+45 GFESIPSDA
-50 WKANGWFETNLSNAN
+50 
-65 AGGGA
+65 GA
-70 QIVEAYTVCRNGHVA
+70 QVVEAYTVCRNGHVA
-85 LDDPGVGDA
+85 LDDPGVGAA

-127 DDREPVE
+127 NDREPVG
-134 VFISHKSLPYGASPI
+134 VFVSHKPLPYGASPI
-149 DNPEEVVATVA
+149 DNPDEVVATAA
-160 ANSEPLRIKLLNLL
+160 ANSEPLRTALLNLFRMEL
-174 RMKLKLQGVRRRN
+174 RLREVRRRN
-187 PLTGERETAPVS
+187 PLTGDRETVLVGT
-199 ILVDEILLRYF
+199 LVDEILLRYF

-222 EQANEWGTNLRA
+222 EQADDWGTNLRA
-234 PYLYPITLTKG
+234 PYLYPITLTTG
-245 GASATKHLAIVDLP
+245 GISLTKHMAIVDLP

-302 FNRLDGGT
+302 FNRLDDGT

-326 ETMRAESSAIT
+326 QTMRAESSAIT

-346 EVQNVDNASLTVIVI
+346 EVQDVDNASLTVIVI

-375 EDAPRGQ
+375 DNAPRTH

-390 LIPKKQAVPFVRS
+390 LIPKEQVGPFVRS
-403 AKNALSRLSGR
+403 AKNALSRMGGR
-414 VEDSQPM
+414 VEGSQLM
-421 ASAQVREFCNKFRMA
+421 ASAQVREFFDKFRMA
-436 PDTRIQDH
+436 PGMQTH
-444 VAASLLADLSDP
+444 VTASLLADLSDP
-456 RKFWNLVMTG
+456 WKFWNLVMTG
-466 DEFDL
+466 DEFNL
-471 TVNMFE
+471 AVNMFT

-533 ATIVSENTVAQ
+533 GTIISENTVAQ

-549 RPTYALTAARYRIAE
+549 HPTYALTAARYRIAE

>member
-1 MPFECPLCTSRRP
+1 MPLECPLCASRRP
-14 FLRVEKFKN
+14 FLRVERFKN
-23 SYGDICVRVYQ
+23 SDGRIGVRAYQ
-34 NTGGTAPWKAN
+34 DTGGIAAWRAN
-45 GFEAI
+45 GFESIPSDA
-50 WKANGWFETNLSNAN
+50 
-65 AGGGA
+65 GA
-70 QIVEAYTVCRNGHVA
+70 QVVEAYTVCRNGHVA
-85 LDDPGVGDA
+85 LDDPGVGAA

-127 DDREPVE
+127 NDREPVG
-134 VFISHKSLPYGASPI
+134 VFVSHKPLPYGASPI
-149 DNPEEVVATVA
+149 DNPDEVVATAA
-160 ANSEPLRIKLLNLL
+160 ANSEPLRTALLNLFRMEL
-174 RMKLKLQGVRRRN
+174 RLREVRRRN
-187 PLTGERETAPVS
+187 PLTGDRETVLVGT
-199 ILVDEILLRYF
+199 LVDEILLRYF
-210 ESEYADDPEYAQ
+210 ESEYADDLEYAQ
-222 EQANEWGTNLRA
+222 ELADDWGTNLRA
-234 PYLYPITLTKG
+234 PYLYPITLTTG
-245 GASATKHLAIVDLP
+245 GTSLTKHLAIVDLP

-346 EVQNVDNASLTVIVI
+346 EVQDADNASLTVIAI

-375 EDAPRGQ
+375 KDAPRGQ
-382 YDIGRWND
+382 YDIGRWNG
-390 LIPKKQAVPFVRS
+390 LIPKEQVGPFVRS
-403 AKNALSRLSGR
+403 AKNALSRMSGR
-414 VEDSQPM
+414 VEASQPM
-421 ASAQVREFCNKFRMA
+421 ASAQVREFFDKFRMA
-436 PDTRIQDH
+436 PGMQIHAT
-444 VAASLLADLSDP
+444 ASLLADLSDP
-456 RKFWNLVMTG
+456 WKFWNLVMTG
-466 DEFDL
+466 EEFNL
-471 TVNMFE
+471 AVNMFT

-490 DPGNLKPHS
+490 DPSNLKPHS

-510 RGISGE
+510 RGVSGE

-533 ATIVSENTVAQ
+533 ATIISENTVAQ
-544 LNANA
+544 LNASA

>member
-1 MPFECPLCTSRRP
+1 MSLECPLCASRRP
-14 FLRVEKFKN
+14 FLRVERFKN
-23 SYGDICVRVYQ
+23 SDGGIGVRAYQ
-34 NTGGTAPWKAN
+34 DTGGIAAWRAN
-45 GFEAI
+45 GFESIPSDA
-50 WKANGWFETNLSNAN
+50 
-65 AGGGA
+65 GA
-70 QIVEAYTVCRNGHVA
+70 QVVEAYTVCRNGHVA
-85 LDDPGVGDA
+85 LDDPEVGAA

-117 DPPIWDQAPQ
+117 DPPVWGQAPQ
-127 DDREPVE
+127 DDRTPVG
-134 VFISHKSLPYGASPI
+134 VFISHKPLPYGAPPI
-149 DNPEEVVATVA
+149 DNPNEVVATAA
-160 ANSEPLRIKLLNLL
+160 ANSESLRNTLLNLFRL
-174 RMKLKLQGVRRRN
+174 ELKLRGVRRWN
-187 PLTGERETAPVS
+187 PITGGRETALVS
-199 ILVDEILLRYF
+199 TLVDEILFRYF
-210 ESEYADDPEYAQ
+210 ESQYADDPEYAQ
-222 EQANEWGTNLRA
+222 EQADDWGTNLRA

-316 PISDETTTTR
+316 PISDETATTR
-326 ETMRAESSAIT
+326 QTMRAESSAIT

-346 EVQNVDNASLTVIVI
+346 EVRDVNNASLTVIVI

-375 EDAPRGQ
+375 EDAPCGQ

-390 LIPKKQAVPFVRS
+390 LIPREQAGLFVRS
-403 AKNALSRLSGR
+403 AKNALSWLSVRLD
-414 VEDSQPM
+414 DSQLT

-436 PDTRIQDH
+436 PDTRMQDH
-444 VAASLLADLSDP
+444 VAASLLADMSDP
-456 RKFWNLVMTG
+456 WKFWNLVMTG
-466 DEFDL
+466 EEFEL
-471 TVNMFE
+471 AVNMFE

-490 DPGNLKPHS
+490 DPGNLRPRS
-499 FAVESAASSWN
+499 FAVGSAASSWN
-510 RGISGE
+510 RGVSGE

>member
-1 MPFECPLCTSRRP
+1 MPLECPLCASRRP
-14 FLRVEKFKN
+14 FLRVERFKN
-23 SYGDICVRVYQ
+23 SDGRIGVRAYQ
-34 NTGGTAPWKAN
+34 DTGGIAAWRAN
-45 GFEAI
+45 GFESIPSDA
-50 WKANGWFETNLSNAN
+50 
-65 AGGGA
+65 GA
-70 QIVEAYTVCRNGHVA
+70 QVVEAYTVCRNGHVA
-85 LDDPGVGDA
+85 LDDPGVGAA

-127 DDREPVE
+127 NDREPVG
-134 VFISHKSLPYGASPI
+134 VFVSHKPLPYGASPI
-149 DNPEEVVATVA
+149 DNPDEVVATAA
-160 ANSEPLRIKLLNLL
+160 ANSEPLRTALLNLFRMEL
-174 RMKLKLQGVRRRN
+174 RLREVRRRN
-187 PLTGERETAPVS
+187 PLTGDRETVLVGT
-199 ILVDEILLRYF
+199 LVDEILLRYF
-210 ESEYADDPEYAQ
+210 ESEYADDLEYAQ
-222 EQANEWGTNLRA
+222 ELADDWGTNLRA
-234 PYLYPITLTKG
+234 PYLYPITLTTG
-245 GASATKHLAIVDLP
+245 GTSLTKHLAIVDLP

-346 EVQNVDNASLTVIVI
+346 EVQDADNASLTVIAI

-375 EDAPRGQ
+375 KDAPRGQ

-390 LIPKKQAVPFVRS
+390 LIPKEQVGPFVRS
-403 AKNALSRLSGR
+403 AKNALSRMSGR
-414 VEDSQPM
+414 VEASQPM
-421 ASAQVREFCNKFRMA
+421 ASAQVREFFDKFRMA
-436 PDTRIQDH
+436 PGMQIHAT
-444 VAASLLADLSDP
+444 ASLLADLSDP
-456 RKFWNLVMTG
+456 WKFWNLVMTG
-466 DEFDL
+466 EEFNL
-471 TVNMFE
+471 AVNMFT

-483 THTVSLN
+483 TRTVSLN
-490 DPGNLKPHS
+490 DPSNLKPHS

-510 RGISGE
+510 RGVSGE

-533 ATIVSENTVAQ
+533 ATIISENTVAQ
-544 LNANA
+544 LNASA

>member
-1 MPFECPLCTSRRP
+1 MPLECPLCASRRP
-14 FLRVEKFKN
+14 FLRVERFKN
-23 SYGDICVRVYQ
+23 SDGRIGVRAYQ
-34 NTGGTAPWKAN
+34 DTGGIAAWRAN
-45 GFEAI
+45 GFESIPSDA
-50 WKANGWFETNLSNAN
+50 
-65 AGGGA
+65 GA
-70 QIVEAYTVCRNGHVA
+70 QVVEAYTVCRNGHVA
-85 LDDPGVGDA
+85 LNDPGVGAA

-127 DDREPVE
+127 NDREPVG
-134 VFISHKSLPYGASPI
+134 VFVSHKPLPYGASPI
-149 DNPEEVVATVA
+149 DNPDEVVATAA
-160 ANSEPLRIKLLNLL
+160 ANSEPLRTALLNLFRMEL
-174 RMKLKLQGVRRRN
+174 RLREVRRRN
-187 PLTGERETAPVS
+187 PLTGDRETVLVGT
-199 ILVDEILLRYF
+199 LVDEILLRYF
-210 ESEYADDPEYAQ
+210 ESEYADDLEYAQ
-222 EQANEWGTNLRA
+222 ELADDWGTNLRA
-234 PYLYPITLTKG
+234 PYLYPITLTTG
-245 GASATKHLAIVDLP
+245 GTSLTKHLAIVDLP

-302 FNRLDGGT
+302 FNRLDDST

-346 EVQNVDNASLTVIVI
+346 EVQDADNASLTVIAI

-375 EDAPRGQ
+375 KDAPRGQ

-390 LIPKKQAVPFVRS
+390 LIPKEQVGPFVRS
-403 AKNALSRLSGR
+403 AKNALSRMSGR
-414 VEDSQPM
+414 VEASQPM
-421 ASAQVREFCNKFRMA
+421 ASAQVREFFDKFRMA
-436 PDTRIQDH
+436 PGMQIHAT
-444 VAASLLADLSDP
+444 ASLLADLSDP
-456 RKFWNLVMTG
+456 WKFWNLVMTG
-466 DEFDL
+466 EEFNL
-471 TVNMFE
+471 AVNMFT

-490 DPGNLKPHS
+490 DPSNLKPHS

-510 RGISGE
+510 RGVSGE

-533 ATIVSENTVAQ
+533 ATIISENTVAQ
-544 LNANA
+544 LNASA

-581 LRHIISPALGV
+581 LRHVISPALGV

>member
-1 MPFECPLCTSRRP
+1 MEAHMPLECPLCASRRP
-14 FLRVEKFKN
+14 FLRVERFKN
-23 SYGDICVRVYQ
+23 SDGRIGVRAYQ
-34 NTGGTAPWKAN
+34 DTGGIAAWRAN
-45 GFEAI
+45 GFESIPSDA
-50 WKANGWFETNLSNAN
+50 
-65 AGGGA
+65 GA
-70 QIVEAYTVCRNGHVA
+70 QVVEAYTVCRNGHVA
-85 LDDPGVGDA
+85 LDDPGVGAA

-127 DDREPVE
+127 DDREPVG
-134 VFISHKSLPYGASPI
+134 VFVSHKPLPYGASPI
-149 DNPEEVVATVA
+149 DNPDEVVATAA
-160 ANSEPLRIKLLNLL
+160 ANSEPLRTALLNLFRMEL
-174 RMKLKLQGVRRRN
+174 RLREVRRRN
-187 PLTGERETAPVS
+187 PLTGDRETVLVGT
-199 ILVDEILLRYF
+199 LVDEILLRYF
-210 ESEYADDPEYAQ
+210 ESEYADDLEYAQ
-222 EQANEWGTNLRA
+222 ELADDWGTNLRA
-234 PYLYPITLTKG
+234 PYLYPITLTTG
-245 GASATKHLAIVDLP
+245 GTSLTKHLAIVDLP

-302 FNRLDGGT
+302 FNRLDDST

-346 EVQNVDNASLTVIVI
+346 EVQDADNASLTVIAI

-375 EDAPRGQ
+375 KDAPRGQ

-390 LIPKKQAVPFVRS
+390 LIPKEQVGPFVRS
-403 AKNALSRLSGR
+403 AKNALSRMSGR
-414 VEDSQPM
+414 VEASQPM
-421 ASAQVREFCNKFRMA
+421 ASAQVREFFDKFRMA
-436 PDTRIQDH
+436 PGMQIHAT
-444 VAASLLADLSDP
+444 ASLLADLSDP
-456 RKFWNLVMTG
+456 WKFWNLVMTG
-466 DEFDL
+466 EEFNL
-471 TVNMFE
+471 AVNMFT

-483 THTVSLN
+483 TRTVSLN
-490 DPGNLKPHS
+490 DPSNLKPHS

-510 RGISGE
+510 RGVSGE

-533 ATIVSENTVAQ
+533 ATIISENTVAQ
-544 LNANA
+544 LNASA

>member
-1 MPFECPLCTSRRP
+1 MPLECPLCASRRP
-14 FLRVEKFKN
+14 FLRVERFKN
-23 SYGDICVRVYQ
+23 SDGRIGVRAYQ
-34 NTGGTAPWKAN
+34 DTGGIAAWRAN
-45 GFEAI
+45 GFESIPSDA
-50 WKANGWFETNLSNAN
+50 
-65 AGGGA
+65 GA
-70 QIVEAYTVCRNGHVA
+70 QVVEAYTVCRNGHVA
-85 LDDPGVGDA
+85 LDDPGVGAA

-127 DDREPVE
+127 NDREPVG
-134 VFISHKSLPYGASPI
+134 VFISHKPLPYGASPI
-149 DNPEEVVATVA
+149 DNPDEVVATAA
-160 ANSEPLRIKLLNLL
+160 ANSEPLRTALLNLFRMEL
-174 RMKLKLQGVRRRN
+174 RLREVRRRN
-187 PLTGERETAPVS
+187 PLTGDRETVLVGT
-199 ILVDEILLRYF
+199 LVDEILLRYF
-210 ESEYADDPEYAQ
+210 ESEYADDLEYAQ
-222 EQANEWGTNLRA
+222 ELADDWGTNLRA
-234 PYLYPITLTKG
+234 PYLYPITLTTG
-245 GASATKHLAIVDLP
+245 GTSLTKHLAIVDLP

-302 FNRLDGGT
+302 FNRLDDST

-346 EVQNVDNASLTVIVI
+346 EVQDADNASLTVIAI

-375 EDAPRGQ
+375 ENAPRGQ

-390 LIPKKQAVPFVRS
+390 LIPKEQVGPFVRS
-403 AKNALSRLSGR
+403 AKNALSRMSGR
-414 VEDSQPM
+414 VEASQPM
-421 ASAQVREFCNKFRMA
+421 ASAQVREFFDKFRMA
-436 PDTRIQDH
+436 PGMQIHAT
-444 VAASLLADLSDP
+444 ASLLADLSDP
-456 RKFWNLVMTG
+456 WKFWNLVMTG
-466 DEFDL
+466 EEFNL
-471 TVNMFE
+471 AVNMFT

-490 DPGNLKPHS
+490 DPSNLKPHS

-510 RGISGE
+510 RGVSGE

-533 ATIVSENTVAQ
+533 ATIISENTVAQ
-544 LNANA
+544 LNASA

>member
-1 MPFECPLCTSRRP
+1 MPLECPLCASRRP
-14 FLRVEKFKN
+14 FLRVERFKN
-23 SYGDICVRVYQ
+23 SDGRIGVRAYQ
-34 NTGGTAPWKAN
+34 DTGGIAAWRAN
-45 GFEAI
+45 GFESIPSDA
-50 WKANGWFETNLSNAN
+50 
-65 AGGGA
+65 GA
-70 QIVEAYTVCRNGHVA
+70 QVVEAYTVCRNGHVA
-85 LDDPGVGDA
+85 LDDPGVGAA

-127 DDREPVE
+127 DDREPVG
-134 VFISHKSLPYGASPI
+134 VFISHKPLPYGASPI
-149 DNPEEVVATVA
+149 DNPDEVVATAA
-160 ANSEPLRIKLLNLL
+160 ANSEPLRTALLNLFRMEL
-174 RMKLKLQGVRRRN
+174 RLREVRRRN
-187 PLTGERETAPVS
+187 PLTGDRETVLVGT
-199 ILVDEILLRYF
+199 LVDEILLRYF
-210 ESEYADDPEYAQ
+210 ESEYADDLEYAQ
-222 EQANEWGTNLRA
+222 ELADDWGTNLRA
-234 PYLYPITLTKG
+234 PYLYPITLTTG
-245 GASATKHLAIVDLP
+245 GTSLTKHLAIVDLP

-302 FNRLDGGT
+302 FNRLDDST

-346 EVQNVDNASLTVIVI
+346 EVQDADNASLTVIAI

-375 EDAPRGQ
+375 ENAPRGQ

-390 LIPKKQAVPFVRS
+390 LIPKEQVGPFVRS
-403 AKNALSRLSGR
+403 AKNALSRMSGR
-414 VEDSQPM
+414 VEASQPM
-421 ASAQVREFCNKFRMA
+421 ASAQVREFFDKFRMA
-436 PDTRIQDH
+436 PGMQIHAT
-444 VAASLLADLSDP
+444 ASLLADLSDP
-456 RKFWNLVMTG
+456 WKFWNLVMTG
-466 DEFDL
+466 EEFNL
-471 TVNMFE
+471 AVNMFT

-490 DPGNLKPHS
+490 DPSNLKPHS

-510 RGISGE
+510 RGVSGE

-533 ATIVSENTVAQ
+533 ATIISENTVAQ
-544 LNANA
+544 LNASA

>member
-1 MPFECPLCTSRRP
+1 MPLECPLCASRRP
-14 FLRVEKFKN
+14 FLRVERFKN
-23 SYGDICVRVYQ
+23 SDGRIGVRAYQ
-34 NTGGTAPWKAN
+34 DTGGIAAWRAN
-45 GFEAI
+45 GFESIPSDA
-50 WKANGWFETNLSNAN
+50 
-65 AGGGA
+65 GA
-70 QIVEAYTVCRNGHVA
+70 QVVEAYTVCRNGHVA
-85 LDDPGVGDA
+85 LDDPGVGAA

-127 DDREPVE
+127 DDREPVG
-134 VFISHKSLPYGASPI
+134 VFVSHKPLPYGASPI
-149 DNPEEVVATVA
+149 DNPDEVVATAA
-160 ANSEPLRIKLLNLL
+160 ANSEPLRTALLNLFRMEL
-174 RMKLKLQGVRRRN
+174 RLREVRRRN
-187 PLTGERETAPVS
+187 PLTGDRETVLVGT
-199 ILVDEILLRYF
+199 LVDEILLRYF
-210 ESEYADDPEYAQ
+210 ESEYADDLEYAQ
-222 EQANEWGTNLRA
+222 ELADDWGTNLRA
-234 PYLYPITLTKG
+234 PYLYPITLTTG
-245 GASATKHLAIVDLP
+245 GTSLTKHLAIVDLP

-302 FNRLDGGT
+302 FNRLDDST

-346 EVQNVDNASLTVIVI
+346 EVQDADNASLTVIAI

-375 EDAPRGQ
+375 KDAPRGQ

-390 LIPKKQAVPFVRS
+390 LIPKEQVGPFVRS
-403 AKNALSRLSGR
+403 AKNALSRMSGR
-414 VEDSQPM
+414 VEASQPM
-421 ASAQVREFCNKFRMA
+421 ASAQVREFFDKFRMA
-436 PDTRIQDH
+436 PGMQIHAT
-444 VAASLLADLSDP
+444 ASLLADLSDP
-456 RKFWNLVMTG
+456 WKFWNLVMTG
-466 DEFDL
+466 EEFNL
-471 TVNMFE
+471 AVNMFT

-483 THTVSLN
+483 TRTVSLN
-490 DPGNLKPHS
+490 DPSNLKPHS

-510 RGISGE
+510 RGVSGE

-533 ATIVSENTVAQ
+533 STIISENTVAQ

>member
-1 MPFECPLCTSRRP
+1 MPLECPLCASRRP
-14 FLRVEKFKN
+14 FLRVERFKN
-23 SYGDICVRVYQ
+23 SDGRIGVRAYQ
-34 NTGGTAPWKAN
+34 DTGGIAAWRAN
-45 GFEAI
+45 GFESIPSDA
-50 WKANGWFETNLSNAN
+50 
-65 AGGGA
+65 GA
-70 QIVEAYTVCRNGHVA
+70 QVVEAYTVCRNGHVA
-85 LDDPGVGDA
+85 LDDPGVGAA

-127 DDREPVE
+127 DDREPVG
-134 VFISHKSLPYGASPI
+134 VFVSHKPLPYGASPI
-149 DNPEEVVATVA
+149 DNPDEVVATAA
-160 ANSEPLRIKLLNLL
+160 ANSEPLRTALLNLFRMEL
-174 RMKLKLQGVRRRN
+174 RLREVRRRN
-187 PLTGERETAPVS
+187 PLTGDRETVLVGT
-199 ILVDEILLRYF
+199 LVDEILLRYF
-210 ESEYADDPEYAQ
+210 ESEYADDLEYAQ
-222 EQANEWGTNLRA
+222 ELADDWGTNLRA
-234 PYLYPITLTKG
+234 PYLYPITLTTG
-245 GASATKHLAIVDLP
+245 GTSLTKHLAIVDLP

-302 FNRLDGGT
+302 FNRLDDST

-346 EVQNVDNASLTVIVI
+346 EVQDADNASLTVIAI

-375 EDAPRGQ
+375 KDAPRGQ

-390 LIPKKQAVPFVRS
+390 LIPKEQVGPFVRS
-403 AKNALSRLSGR
+403 AKNALSRMSGR
-414 VEDSQPM
+414 VEASQPI
-421 ASAQVREFCNKFRMA
+421 ASAQVREFFDKFRMA
-436 PDTRIQDH
+436 PGMQIHAT
-444 VAASLLADLSDP
+444 ASLLADLSDP
-456 RKFWNLVMTG
+456 WKFWNLVMTG
-466 DEFDL
+466 EEFNL
-471 TVNMFE
+471 AVNMFT

-490 DPGNLKPHS
+490 DPSNLKPHS

-510 RGISGE
+510 RGVSGE

-533 ATIVSENTVAQ
+533 ATIISENTVAQ
-544 LNANA
+544 LNASA

>member
-1 MPFECPLCTSRRP
+1 MPLECPLCASRRP
-14 FLRVEKFKN
+14 FLRVERFKN
-23 SYGDICVRVYQ
+23 SDGRIGVRAYQ
-34 NTGGTAPWKAN
+34 DTGGIAAWRAN
-45 GFEAI
+45 GFESIPSDA
-50 WKANGWFETNLSNAN
+50 
-65 AGGGA
+65 GA
-70 QIVEAYTVCRNGHVA
+70 QVIEAYTVCRNGHVA
-85 LDDPGVGDA
+85 LDDPGVGAA

-127 DDREPVE
+127 NDREPVG
-134 VFISHKSLPYGASPI
+134 VFVSHKPLPYGASPI
-149 DNPEEVVATVA
+149 DNPDEVVATAA
-160 ANSEPLRIKLLNLL
+160 ANSEPLRTALLNLFRMEL
-174 RMKLKLQGVRRRN
+174 RLREVRRRN
-187 PLTGERETAPVS
+187 PLTGDRETVLVGT
-199 ILVDEILLRYF
+199 LVDEILLRYF
-210 ESEYADDPEYAQ
+210 ESEYADDLEYAQ
-222 EQANEWGTNLRA
+222 ELADDWGTNLRA
-234 PYLYPITLTKG
+234 PYLYPITLTTG
-245 GASATKHLAIVDLP
+245 GTSLTKHLAIVDLP

-302 FNRLDGGT
+302 FNRLDDST

-326 ETMRAESSAIT
+326 ETMLAESSAIT

-346 EVQNVDNASLTVIVI
+346 EVQDADNASLTVIAI

-375 EDAPRGQ
+375 KDAPRGQ
-382 YDIGRWND
+382 YDIGRWNG
-390 LIPKKQAVPFVRS
+390 LIPKEQVGPFVRS
-403 AKNALSRLSGR
+403 AKNALSRMSGR
-414 VEDSQPM
+414 VEASQPM
-421 ASAQVREFCNKFRMA
+421 ASAQVREFFDKFRMA
-436 PDTRIQDH
+436 PGMQIHAT
-444 VAASLLADLSDP
+444 ASLLADLSDP
-456 RKFWNLVMTG
+456 WKFWNLVMTG
-466 DEFDL
+466 EEFNL
-471 TVNMFE
+471 AVNMFT

-490 DPGNLKPHS
+490 DPSNLKPHS

-510 RGISGE
+510 RGVSGE

-533 ATIVSENTVAQ
+533 ATIISENTVAQ
-544 LNANA
+544 LNASA

>member
-1 MPFECPLCTSRRP
+1 MPLECPLCASRRP
-14 FLRVEKFKN
+14 FLRVERFKN
-23 SYGDICVRVYQ
+23 SDGRIGVRAYQ
-34 NTGGTAPWKAN
+34 DTGGIAAWRAN
-45 GFEAI
+45 GFESIPSDA
-50 WKANGWFETNLSNAN
+50 
-65 AGGGA
+65 GA
-70 QIVEAYTVCRNGHVA
+70 QVIEAYTVCRNGHVA
-85 LDDPGVGDA
+85 LDDPGVGAA

-127 DDREPVE
+127 DDREPVG
-134 VFISHKSLPYGASPI
+134 VFISHKPLPYGASPI
-149 DNPEEVVATVA
+149 DNPDEVVATAA
-160 ANSEPLRIKLLNLL
+160 ANSEPLRTALLNLFRMEL
-174 RMKLKLQGVRRRN
+174 RLREVRRRN
-187 PLTGERETAPVS
+187 PLTGDRETVLVGT
-199 ILVDEILLRYF
+199 LVDEILLRYF
-210 ESEYADDPEYAQ
+210 ESEYADDLEYAQ
-222 EQANEWGTNLRA
+222 ELADDWGTNLRA
-234 PYLYPITLTKG
+234 PYLYPITLTTG
-245 GASATKHLAIVDLP
+245 GTSLTKHLAIVDLP

-302 FNRLDGGT
+302 FNRLDDST

-326 ETMRAESSAIT
+326 ETMLAESSAIT

-346 EVQNVDNASLTVIVI
+346 EVQDADNASLTVIAI

-375 EDAPRGQ
+375 NDAPRGQ

-390 LIPKKQAVPFVRS
+390 LIPKEQVGPFVRS
-403 AKNALSRLSGR
+403 AKNALSRMSGR
-414 VEDSQPM
+414 VEASQPM
-421 ASAQVREFCNKFRMA
+421 SSAQVREFFDKFRMA
-436 PDTRIQDH
+436 PGMQIHAT
-444 VAASLLADLSDP
+444 ASLLADLSDP
-456 RKFWNLVMTG
+456 WKFWNLVMTG
-466 DEFDL
+466 EEFNL
-471 TVNMFE
+471 AVNMFT

-490 DPGNLKPHS
+490 DPSNLKPHS

-510 RGISGE
+510 RGVSGE

-533 ATIVSENTVAQ
+533 ATIISENTVAQ
-544 LNANA
+544 LNASA

>member
-1 MPFECPLCTSRRP
+1 MPLECPLCASRRP
-14 FLRVEKFKN
+14 FLRVERFKN
-23 SYGDICVRVYQ
+23 SDGRIGVRAYQ
-34 NTGGTAPWKAN
+34 DTGGIAAWRAN
-45 GFEAI
+45 GFESIPSDA
-50 WKANGWFETNLSNAN
+50 
-65 AGGGA
+65 GA
-70 QIVEAYTVCRNGHVA
+70 QVVEAYTVCRNGHVA
-85 LDDPGVGDA
+85 LDDPGVGAA

-127 DDREPVE
+127 NDREPVG
-134 VFISHKSLPYGASPI
+134 VFVSHKPLPYGASPI
-149 DNPEEVVATVA
+149 DNPDEVVATAA
-160 ANSEPLRIKLLNLL
+160 ANSEPLRTALLNLFRMEL
-174 RMKLKLQGVRRRN
+174 RLREVRRRN
-187 PLTGERETAPVS
+187 PLTGDRETVLVGT
-199 ILVDEILLRYF
+199 LVDEILLRYF
-210 ESEYADDPEYAQ
+210 ESEYADDLEYAQ
-222 EQANEWGTNLRA
+222 ELADDWGTNLRA
-234 PYLYPITLTKG
+234 PYLYPITLTTG
-245 GASATKHLAIVDLP
+245 GTSLTKHLAIVDLP

-302 FNRLDGGT
+302 FNRLDDST

-346 EVQNVDNASLTVIVI
+346 EVQDADNASLTVIAI

-375 EDAPRGQ
+375 NDAPRGQ

-390 LIPKKQAVPFVRS
+390 LIPKEQVGPFVRS
-403 AKNALSRLSGR
+403 AKNALSRMSGR
-414 VEDSQPM
+414 VEASQPM
-421 ASAQVREFCNKFRMA
+421 SSAQVREFFDKFRMA
-436 PDTRIQDH
+436 PGMQIHAT
-444 VAASLLADLSDP
+444 ASLLADLSDP
-456 RKFWNLVMTG
+456 WKFWNLVMTG
-466 DEFDL
+466 EEFNL
-471 TVNMFE
+471 AVNMFT

-483 THTVSLN
+483 TRTVSLN
-490 DPGNLKPHS
+490 DPSNLKPHS

-510 RGISGE
+510 RGVSGE

-533 ATIVSENTVAQ
+533 ATIISENTVAQ
-544 LNANA
+544 LNASA

>member
-1 MPFECPLCTSRRP
+1 MSLECPLCASRRP
-14 FLRVEKFKN
+14 FLRVERFKN
-23 SYGDICVRVYQ
+23 SDGGIGVRAYQ
-34 NTGGTAPWKAN
+34 DTGGIAAWRAN
-45 GFEAI
+45 GFESIPSDA
-50 WKANGWFETNLSNAN
+50 
-65 AGGGA
+65 GA
-70 QIVEAYTVCRNGHVA
+70 QVVEAYTVCRNGHVA
-85 LDDPGVGDA
+85 LDNPEVGAA

-117 DPPIWDQAPQ
+117 DPPVWGQAPQ
-127 DDREPVE
+127 DDRTPVG
-134 VFISHKSLPYGASPI
+134 VFISHKPLPYGAPPI
-149 DNPEEVVATVA
+149 DNPNEVVATAA
-160 ANSEPLRIKLLNLL
+160 ANSESLRNTLLNLFRL
-174 RMKLKLQGVRRRN
+174 ELKLRGVRRWN
-187 PLTGERETAPVS
+187 PITGGRETALVS
-199 ILVDEILLRYF
+199 TLVDEILFRYF
-210 ESEYADDPEYAQ
+210 ESQYADDPEYAQ
-222 EQANEWGTNLRA
+222 EQADDWGTNLRA
-234 PYLYPITLTKG
+234 PYLYPITLTRG
-245 GASATKHLAIVDLP
+245 GTSSTKHLAIVDLP

-265 WTTPTNNP
+265 WTTPTSNP

-302 FNRLDGGT
+302 FNKLDDST
-310 RSLALR
+310 RRLALR

-326 ETMRAESSAIT
+326 QTMRTESSSIT

-346 EVQNVDNASLTVIVI
+346 QVHNVDNASLTVIVI

-375 EDAPRGQ
+375 ENTPHGR

-390 LIPKKQAVPFVRS
+390 LIPKEQVGPFVHS
-403 AKNALSRLSGR
+403 AKNALSQLSDR
-414 VEDSQPM
+414 VEDSQIT
-421 ASAQVREFCNKFRMA
+421 ASARVREFLDKFRMA
-436 PDTRIQDH
+436 PVSMQDH
-444 VAASLLADLSDP
+444 VAASLLANLSDP
-456 RKFWNLVMTG
+456 WRFWNLVMTG
-466 DEFDL
+466 EEFDL
-471 TVNMFE
+471 AVNVFE

-490 DPGNLKPHS
+490 DTGNLKPHS
-499 FAVESAASSWN
+499 FIVESAASSWN
-510 RGISGE
+510 RGVSGE
-516 RIQMQD
+516 RVQMQD

-533 ATIVSENTVAQ
+533 ASIVSENTVAQ

-564 DGGEHTSDGAQ
+564 DGGEQTSDGAQ

>member
-1 MPFECPLCTSRRP
+1 MPLECPLCASRRP
-14 FLRVEKFKN
+14 FLRVERFKN
-23 SYGDICVRVYQ
+23 SDGRIGVRAYQ
-34 NTGGTAPWKAN
+34 DTGGIAAWRAN
-45 GFEAI
+45 GFESIPSDA
-50 WKANGWFETNLSNAN
+50 
-65 AGGGA
+65 GA
-70 QIVEAYTVCRNGHVA
+70 QVVEAYTVCRNGHVA
-85 LDDPGVGDA
+85 LDDPGVGAA

-127 DDREPVE
+127 DDREPVG
-134 VFISHKSLPYGASPI
+134 VFVSHKPLPYGASPI
-149 DNPEEVVATVA
+149 DNPDEVVATAA
-160 ANSEPLRIKLLNLL
+160 ANSEPLRTALLNLFRMEL
-174 RMKLKLQGVRRRN
+174 RLREVRRRN
-187 PLTGERETAPVS
+187 PLTGDRETVLVGT
-199 ILVDEILLRYF
+199 LVDEILLRYF
-210 ESEYADDPEYAQ
+210 ESEYADDLEYAQ
-222 EQANEWGTNLRA
+222 ELADDWGTNLRA
-234 PYLYPITLTKG
+234 PYLYPITLTTG
-245 GASATKHLAIVDLP
+245 GTSLTKHLAIVDLP

-346 EVQNVDNASLTVIVI
+346 EVQDADNASLTVIAI

-375 EDAPRGQ
+375 KDAPRGQ

-390 LIPKKQAVPFVRS
+390 LIPKEQVGPFVRS
-403 AKNALSRLSGR
+403 AKNALSRMSGR
-414 VEDSQPM
+414 VEASQPM
-421 ASAQVREFCNKFRMA
+421 ASAQVREFFDKFRMA
-436 PDTRIQDH
+436 PGMQIHAT
-444 VAASLLADLSDP
+444 ASLLADLSDP
-456 RKFWNLVMTG
+456 WKFWNLVMTG
-466 DEFDL
+466 EEFNL
-471 TVNMFE
+471 AVNMFT

-490 DPGNLKPHS
+490 DPSNLKPHS

-510 RGISGE
+510 RGVSGE

-533 ATIVSENTVAQ
+533 ATIISENTVAQ
-544 LNANA
+544 LNASA

>member
-1 MPFECPLCTSRRP
+1 MPLECPLCASRRP
-14 FLRVEKFKN
+14 FLRVERFKN
-23 SYGDICVRVYQ
+23 SDGRIGVRAYQ
-34 NTGGTAPWKAN
+34 DTGGIAAWRAN
-45 GFEAI
+45 GFESIPSDA
-50 WKANGWFETNLSNAN
+50 
-65 AGGGA
+65 GA
-70 QIVEAYTVCRNGHVA
+70 QVVEAYTVCRNGHVA
-85 LDDPGVGDA
+85 LDDPGVGAA

-127 DDREPVE
+127 DDREPVG
-134 VFISHKSLPYGASPI
+134 VFISHKPLPYGASPI
-149 DNPEEVVATVA
+149 DNPDEVVATAA
-160 ANSEPLRIKLLNLL
+160 ANSEPLRTALLNLFRMEL
-174 RMKLKLQGVRRRN
+174 RLREVRRRN
-187 PLTGERETAPVS
+187 PLTGDRETVLVGT
-199 ILVDEILLRYF
+199 LVDEILLRYF
-210 ESEYADDPEYAQ
+210 ESEYADDLEYAQ
-222 EQANEWGTNLRA
+222 ELADDWGTNLRA
-234 PYLYPITLTKG
+234 PYLYPITLTTG
-245 GASATKHLAIVDLP
+245 GTSLTKHLAIVDLP

-302 FNRLDGGT
+302 FNRLDDST

-326 ETMRAESSAIT
+326 ETMLAESSAIT

-346 EVQNVDNASLTVIVI
+346 EVQDADNASLTVIAI

-375 EDAPRGQ
+375 KDAPRGQ

-390 LIPKKQAVPFVRS
+390 LIPKEQVGPFVRS
-403 AKNALSRLSGR
+403 AKNALSRMSGR
-414 VEDSQPM
+414 VEASQPM
-421 ASAQVREFCNKFRMA
+421 ASAQVREFFDKFRMA
-436 PDTRIQDH
+436 PGMQIHAT
-444 VAASLLADLSDP
+444 ASLLADLSDP
-456 RKFWNLVMTG
+456 WKFWNLVMTG
-466 DEFDL
+466 EEFNL
-471 TVNMFE
+471 AVNMFT

-490 DPGNLKPHS
+490 DPSNLKPHS

-510 RGISGE
+510 RGVSGE

-533 ATIVSENTVAQ
+533 ATIISENTVAQ
-544 LNANA
+544 LNASA

>member
-1 MPFECPLCTSRRP
+1 MTLECPLCASRRP
-14 FLRVEKFKN
+14 FLRVERFKN
-23 SYGDICVRVYQ
+23 SDGSIGVRAYQ
-34 NTGGTAPWKAN
+34 DTGGAAAWRAN
-45 GFEAI
+45 GFESIPSDA
-50 WKANGWFETNLSNAN
+50 
-65 AGGGA
+65 GA
-70 QIVEAYTVCRNGHVA
+70 QVIEAYTVCRNGHIA
-85 LDDPGVGDA
+85 LDDPGVGAA

-127 DDREPVE
+127 DDREPVG
-134 VFISHKSLPYGASPI
+134 VFISHKPLPYGASPI
-149 DNPEEVVATVA
+149 DNPDEVVATAA
-160 ANSEPLRIKLLNLL
+160 ANSEPLRTALLNLFRMEL
-174 RMKLKLQGVRRRN
+174 RLREVRRRN
-187 PLTGERETAPVS
+187 PLTGDRETVLVGT
-199 ILVDEILLRYF
+199 LVDEILLRYF
-210 ESEYADDPEYAQ
+210 ESEYADDLEYAQ
-222 EQANEWGTNLRA
+222 ELADDWGTNLRA
-234 PYLYPITLTKG
+234 PYLYPITLTTG
-245 GASATKHLAIVDLP
+245 GTSLTKHLAIVDLP

-302 FNRLDGGT
+302 FNRLDDST

-346 EVQNVDNASLTVIVI
+346 EVQDADNASLTVIAI

-375 EDAPRGQ
+375 ENAPRGQ

-390 LIPKKQAVPFVRS
+390 LIPKEQVGPFVRS
-403 AKNALSRLSGR
+403 AKNALSRMSGR
-414 VEDSQPM
+414 VEASQPM
-421 ASAQVREFCNKFRMA
+421 ASAQVREFFDKFRMA
-436 PDTRIQDH
+436 PGMQIHAT
-444 VAASLLADLSDP
+444 ASLLADLSDP
-456 RKFWNLVMTG
+456 WKFWNLVMTG
-466 DEFDL
+466 EEFNL
-471 TVNMFE
+471 AVNMFT

-483 THTVSLN
+483 TRTVSLN
-490 DPGNLKPHS
+490 DPSNLKPHS

-510 RGISGE
+510 RGVSGE

-533 ATIVSENTVAQ
+533 ATIISENTVAQ
-544 LNANA
+544 LNASA

>member
-1 MPFECPLCTSRRP
+1 MPLECPLCVSRRP
-14 FLRVEKFKN
+14 FLRVERFKN
-23 SYGDICVRVYQ
+23 SDGRIGVRAYQ
-34 NTGGTAPWKAN
+34 DTGGIAAWRAN
-45 GFEAI
+45 GFESIPSDA
-50 WKANGWFETNLSNAN
+50 
-65 AGGGA
+65 GA
-70 QIVEAYTVCRNGHVA
+70 QVVEAYTVCRNGHVA
-85 LDDPGVGDA
+85 LDDPGVGAA

-127 DDREPVE
+127 DDREPVG
-134 VFISHKSLPYGASPI
+134 VFISHKPLPYGASPI
-149 DNPEEVVATVA
+149 DNPDEVVATAA
-160 ANSEPLRIKLLNLL
+160 ANSEPLRTALLNLFRMEL
-174 RMKLKLQGVRRRN
+174 RLREVRRRN
-187 PLTGERETAPVS
+187 PLTGDRETVLVGT
-199 ILVDEILLRYF
+199 LVDEILLRYF
-210 ESEYADDPEYAQ
+210 ESEYADDLEYAQ
-222 EQANEWGTNLRA
+222 ELADDWGTNLRA
-234 PYLYPITLTKG
+234 PYLYPITLTTG
-245 GASATKHLAIVDLP
+245 GISLTKHLAIVDLP

-273 YVNSDDDLSQLEDS
+273 YVNSDEDLSQLEDS

-346 EVQNVDNASLTVIVI
+346 EVQDADNASLTVIAI

-375 EDAPRGQ
+375 NDAPRGQ

-390 LIPKKQAVPFVRS
+390 LIPKEQVGPFVRS
-403 AKNALSRLSGR
+403 AKNALSRMSGR
-414 VEDSQPM
+414 VEASQPM
-421 ASAQVREFCNKFRMA
+421 SSAQVREFFDKFRMA
-436 PDTRIQDH
+436 PGMQIHAT
-444 VAASLLADLSDP
+444 ASLLADLSDP
-456 RKFWNLVMTG
+456 WKFWNLVMTG
-466 DEFDL
+466 EEFNL
-471 TVNMFE
+471 AVNMFT

-483 THTVSLN
+483 TRTVSLN
-490 DPGNLKPHS
+490 DPSNLKPHS

-510 RGISGE
+510 RGVSGE

-533 ATIVSENTVAQ
+533 ATIISENTVAQ
-544 LNANA
+544 LNASA

>member
-1 MPFECPLCTSRRP
+1 MPLECPLCASRRP
-14 FLRVEKFKN
+14 FLRVERFKN
-23 SYGDICVRVYQ
+23 SDGRIGVRAYQ
-34 NTGGTAPWKAN
+34 DTGGIAAWRAN
-45 GFEAI
+45 GFESIPSDA
-50 WKANGWFETNLSNAN
+50 
-65 AGGGA
+65 GA
-70 QIVEAYTVCRNGHVA
+70 QVIEAYTVCRNGHVA
-85 LDDPGVGDA
+85 LDDPGVGAA

-127 DDREPVE
+127 NDREPVG
-134 VFISHKSLPYGASPI
+134 VFVSHKPLPYGASPI
-149 DNPEEVVATVA
+149 DNPDEVVATAA
-160 ANSEPLRIKLLNLL
+160 ANSEPLRTALLNLFRMEL
-174 RMKLKLQGVRRRN
+174 RLREVRRRN
-187 PLTGERETAPVS
+187 PLTGDRETVLVGT
-199 ILVDEILLRYF
+199 LVDEILLRYF
-210 ESEYADDPEYAQ
+210 ESEYADDLEYAQ
-222 EQANEWGTNLRA
+222 ELADDWGTNLRA
-234 PYLYPITLTKG
+234 PYLYPITLTTG
-245 GASATKHLAIVDLP
+245 GTSLTKHLAIVDLP

-346 EVQNVDNASLTVIVI
+346 EVQDADNASLTVIAI

-375 EDAPRGQ
+375 KDAPRGQ
-382 YDIGRWND
+382 YDIGRWNG
-390 LIPKKQAVPFVRS
+390 LIPKEQVGPFVRS
-403 AKNALSRLSGR
+403 AKNALSRMSGR
-414 VEDSQPM
+414 VEASQPM
-421 ASAQVREFCNKFRMA
+421 SSAQVREFFDKFRMA
-436 PDTRIQDH
+436 PGMQIHAT
-444 VAASLLADLSDP
+444 ASLLADLSDP
-456 RKFWNLVMTG
+456 WKFWNLVMTG
-466 DEFDL
+466 EEFNL
-471 TVNMFE
+471 AVNMFT

-483 THTVSLN
+483 TRTVSLN
-490 DPGNLKPHS
+490 DPSNLKPHS

-510 RGISGE
+510 RGVSGE

-533 ATIVSENTVAQ
+533 ATIISENTVAQ
-544 LNANA
+544 LNASA

>member
-1 MPFECPLCTSRRP
+1 MPLECPLCASRRP
-14 FLRVEKFKN
+14 FLRVERFKN
-23 SYGDICVRVYQ
+23 SDGRIGVRAYQ
-34 NTGGTAPWKAN
+34 DTGGIAAWRAN
-45 GFEAI
+45 GFESIPSDA
-50 WKANGWFETNLSNAN
+50 
-65 AGGGA
+65 GA
-70 QIVEAYTVCRNGHVA
+70 QVVEAYTVCRNGHVA
-85 LDDPGVGDA
+85 LDDPGVGAA

-127 DDREPVE
+127 NDREPVG
-134 VFISHKSLPYGASPI
+134 VFVSHKPLPYGASPI
-149 DNPEEVVATVA
+149 DNPDEVVATAA
-160 ANSEPLRIKLLNLL
+160 ANSEPLRTALLNLFRMEL
-174 RMKLKLQGVRRRN
+174 RLREVRRRN
-187 PLTGERETAPVS
+187 PLTGDRETVLVGT
-199 ILVDEILLRYF
+199 LVDEILLRYF
-210 ESEYADDPEYAQ
+210 ESEYADDLEYAQ
-222 EQANEWGTNLRA
+222 ELADDWGTNLRA
-234 PYLYPITLTKG
+234 PYLYPITLTTG
-245 GASATKHLAIVDLP
+245 GTSLTKHLAIVDLP

-346 EVQNVDNASLTVIVI
+346 EVQDADNASLTVIAI
-361 SKCDAIRYALEHAS
+361 SKCDAIRYALEHALK
-375 EDAPRGQ
+375 DAPRGQ

-390 LIPKKQAVPFVRS
+390 LIPKEQVGPFVRS
-403 AKNALSRLSGR
+403 AKNALSRMSGR
-414 VEDSQPM
+414 VEASQPM
-421 ASAQVREFCNKFRMA
+421 ASAQVREFFDKFRMA
-436 PDTRIQDH
+436 PGMQIHAT
-444 VAASLLADLSDP
+444 ASLLADLSDP
-456 RKFWNLVMTG
+456 WTFWNLVMTG
-466 DEFDL
+466 EEFNL
-471 TVNMFE
+471 AVNMFT

-490 DPGNLKPHS
+490 DPSNLKPHS

-510 RGISGE
+510 RGVSGE

-533 ATIVSENTVAQ
+533 STIISENTVAQ